1 MTELQLLM
9 VLLPVVFMVHDFE
22 EVIMFEVWLSKN
34 REELRQ
40 RFPKLENFLAR
51 NGFFAYST
59 ADFAVAVAHEF
70 LLLSVVCY
78 LSVWFGS
85 YGWWFGA
92 FMAFFVHLFM
102 HIGQWLAYGKY
113 VLVIITSL
121 LSLPYCFY
129 TFWVFFEAEVLTI
142 GQMLW
147 WTLIGTLLMLASFPL
162 AFFWASKFHKFRK
175 ETQR

>member
-1 MTELQLLM
+1 MSELQLLM

-22 EVIMFEVWLSKN
+22 EVVMFETWLSKN
-34 REELRQ
+34 RDEFRQ
-40 RFPKLENFLAR
+40 RFPKLEKFLTR
-51 NGFFAYST
+51 NNFFAYST

-85 YGWWFGA
+85 YGWWFAG
-92 FMAFFVHLFM
+92 FMAFFIHLWM
-102 HIGQWLAYGKY
+102 HIVQWFVYGKY
-113 VLVIITSL
+113 IPVIITSL

-129 TFWVFFEAEVLTI
+129 TFWKFVESDILFFEE
-142 GQMLW
+142 MFW
-147 WTLIGTLLMLASFPL
+147 WTIVGIVVMIASFPL

-175 ETQR
+175 KM